1 ATPRALLATIRD
13 QLAGASSSA
22 GLSAL
27 SQLGI
32 KTQQS
37 NGTLSLDTVTFTA
50 ALNDKKLGSQIQTMF
65 TGPGVKNADGT
76 VDGGLVARMTK
87 ALLPYTESGGV
98 LASKTTSLTKIQTRI
113 ASDQD
118 ALDRRITSLTASL
131 TKKYNAMD
139 LVVGQLKATAT
150 SITSIFEAMNA
161 QKNAS

>member
-1 ATPRALLATIRD
+1 
-13 QLAGASSSA
+13 
-22 GLSAL
+22 
-27 SQLGI
+27 
-32 KTQQS
+32 
-37 NGTLSLDTVTFTA
+37 
-50 ALNDKKLGSQIQTMF
+50 MF